1 MDEAF
6 PRTTE
11 LRNYLHRMKSGD
23 PVAREELFQRAT
35 GRLERLTQKML
46 KGFTGV
52 QRWVEAGDVLQN
64 ALLRLLRALG
74 EVQPNSVREFLAL
87 SAAQI
92 RRELLDLVRH
102 YYGPRGLGANHAT
115 QAGRDSSL
123 PPLYD
128 QPDRSQEEGTLEA
141 WCEFHGQVQALPDE
155 EREVVDLLFYQELP
169 QAEAAALLQVTV
181 RTVQRRWQAALV
193 KLHQTLKGQW
203 PGL

>member
-11 LRNYLHRMKSGD
+11 LRNYLHRMQLGD
-23 PVAREELFQRAT
+23 AAAREELFQRAT

-52 QRWVEAGDVLQN
+52 QRWVEAADVLQN

-92 RRELLDLVRH
+92 RRELLDLARH

-123 PPLYD
+123 PPLHD
-128 QPDRSQEEGTLEA
+128 QPDTGQEEGTLEA
-141 WCEFHGQVQALPDE
+141 WCEFHRQVQALPDE
-155 EREVVDLLFYQELP
+155 EREVVDLLFYQELS
-169 QAEAAALLQVTV
+169 QAEAAALLEVTV

-193 KLHQTLKGQW
+193 KLHQILKGQW